1 MLENICSELQI
12 LTLDEITKL
21 DQCASPA
28 ALWKYVLEVARKYG
42 FRSTIY
48 ACPPP
53 HRRPTHPDTIIRYAG
68 ISDADFQK
76 FAMEGLMKQGHITTQ
91 NSLQKVNAFRWTD
104 IASLTNRSE
113 SFEDLKQ
120 NANSVEIE
128 EGWIFPLFG
137 PQSRN
142 GLASYG
148 GPKNQELMDDKTG
161 AEFRIFAQMAHLK
174 LCQLT
179 PDLYGIDKSLS
190 RREMQIIGWAAKGK
204 SNSEI
209 STILGLSESSID
221 SYMRRAFTKLDA
233 HDRTSAS
240 VKAISMDLVRT

>member
-1 MLENICSELQI
+1 
-12 LTLDEITKL
+12 
-21 DQCASPA
+21 
-28 ALWKYVLEVARKYG
+28 
-42 FRSTIY
+42 
-48 ACPPP
+48 
-53 HRRPTHPDTIIRYAG
+53 
-68 ISDADFQK
+68 
-76 FAMEGLMKQGHITTQ
+76 MEGLLKQGHLTTQ
-91 NSLQKVNAFRWTD
+91 NSLLNAEAFRWTD
-104 IASLTNRSE
+104 IANLTSE
-113 SFEDLKQ
+113 RQSFKDLKQ
-120 NANSVEIE
+120 DANSKEID

-148 GPKNQELMDDKTG
+148 KPANEALMDQKMG
-161 AEFRIFAQMAHLK
+161 AQFHMFAQMAHLR

-209 STILGLSESSID
+209 GIILNLSESSID
-221 SYMRRAFTKLDA
+221 SYMRRAFVKLDV